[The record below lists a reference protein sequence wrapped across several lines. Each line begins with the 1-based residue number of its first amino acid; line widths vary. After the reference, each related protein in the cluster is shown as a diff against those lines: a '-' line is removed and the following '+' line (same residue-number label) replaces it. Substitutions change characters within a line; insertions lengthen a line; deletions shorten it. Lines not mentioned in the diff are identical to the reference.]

1 MKFNKVLSIVLA
13 ILTHCS
19 YPCGAANGRRKLER
33 EVGMGRARKGA
44 DNLYGRNGKR
54 PKFNSLQKVN
64 ESGMNVRNLG
74 LGLLCVGV
82 PAIGIGGG
90 LMLANRKDRGAI
102 PVSSVDATILT
113 GEEISSGVQG
123 TVYSCIFNDDNNYVL
138 KKIDFHKIG
147 HNPVVSEMLAYDK
160 LKDLQCEH
168 IVKPVYY
175 VREAEKKAKFI
186 YRFANGEKI
195 GDSGLQKKIENLYG
209 LPRKKLLVSIVD
221 QLLGV
226 VDLLHN
232 KYGIA
237 HGDMNHDNF
246 LIHINEK
253 NEASVRVIDFGY
265 CYKLKDKYAKSD
277 VEEMCH
283 PVTSVIHFVKG
294 IYVVVRSLIGKDEA
308 SKFCDCVLSEISG
321 DLRGL
326 VEDIVIRLNWPKFDW
341 RMKHINEILKVDTK
355 ECDTV
360 IVNVRKYINGIRLSL
375 G

>member
-1 MKFNKVLSIVLA
+1 MSVSRKVLKKMKKVMGVIGASAVLVPCSSQISCAVPWGCRGGILDLVFVSCLGHNSSSIHV
-13 ILTHCS
+13 
-19 YPCGAANGRRKLER
+19 KLGDGSVKEF
-33 EVGMGRARKGA
+33 VKG
-44 DNLYGRNGKR
+44 
-54 PKFNSLQKVN
+54 
-64 ESGMNVRNLG
+64 E
-74 LGLLCVGV
+74 C
-82 PAIGIGGG
+82 IG
-90 LMLANRKDRGAI
+90 
-102 PVSSVDATILT
+102 
-113 GEEISSGVQG
+113 SGVQG
-123 TVYSCIFNDDNNYVL
+123 RVFKCSSDGDDSYVL
-138 KKIDFHKIG
+138 KEIDFNKIG

-168 IVKPVYY
+168 IVKPMYCVQ
-175 VREAEKKAKFI
+175 EEEKKASFI
-186 YRFANGEKI
+186 YKFANGEKI
-195 GDSGLQKKIENLYG
+195 GDSGLQKKIENLDG
-209 LPRKKLLVSIVD
+209 LPGKKLLVSIVD

-360 IVNVRKYINGIRLSL
+360 IVNVRKYINGIKLSL